1 MEVTDKML
9 EFMQCAFYFLL
20 GCLAMAT
27 VLCAVV
33 IIVYITNATIN
44 DLFGIDVCQ
53 MIGKRLRHEKL

>member
-1 MEVTDKML
+1 MIDSML
-9 EFMQCAFYFLL
+9 KVFQIAFYFLL
-20 GCLAMAT
+20 GCLAMAM

-33 IIVYITNATIN
+33 IIVYITNAMIN